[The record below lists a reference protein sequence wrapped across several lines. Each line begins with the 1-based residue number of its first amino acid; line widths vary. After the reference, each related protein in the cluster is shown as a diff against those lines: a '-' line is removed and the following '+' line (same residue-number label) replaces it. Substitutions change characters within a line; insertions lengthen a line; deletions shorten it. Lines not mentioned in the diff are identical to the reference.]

1 MSAGAQEVVR
11 QEGARSGLQVVIAVD
26 SIALGPALGGCR
38 MWHYDSP
45 ADGVEDALRLAHAM
59 TLKAAAAGLDL
70 GGGKGVICL
79 PNGAPPPEKRRAVLL
94 DFADAVESLEG
105 RYITAEDVGTCADDM
120 ALIASR
126 SAHVVGMPARLGGR
140 GDPSPITARG
150 VERAIRACCA
160 HVFGSSELEGM
171 RVCVVGAGHVGM
183 SLVRRLLTGGADVLV
198 GDIDVSLRA
207 PAEELGARWVDPGA
221 AMLTECDVL
230 APCALGGAVDAR
242 NVDWLRCSI
251 LCGAAN
257 NVLAG
262 DELAERLGDRGIVY
276 APDFI
281 ANAGGLIHVYADLH
295 GHPESQVDQLVD
307 SIGETVE
314 SVLAEADRSSTTPL
328 AAAHA
333 LALRRLEPA
342 PAIVRDWAHA

>member
-1 MSAGAQEVVR
+1 MPVGEELVR
-11 QEGARSGLQVVIAVD
+11 REGKRSGLQVVIAVD
-26 SIALGPALGGCR
+26 STALGPALGGCR

-45 ADGVEDALRLAHAM
+45 GDGVDDALRLAHAM

-79 PNGAPPPEKRRAVLL
+79 PNGAPPPDQRKAVLL
-94 DFADAVESLEG
+94 DFADAVESLGG

-126 SAHVVGMPARLGGR
+126 SEHVVGMPAKLGGR
-140 GDPSPITARG
+140 GDPSPLTARG

-160 HVFGSSELEGM
+160 HRFGSSNLAGI
-171 RVCVVGAGHVGM
+171 RVCVVGVGHVGLA
-183 SLVRRLLTGGADVLV
+183 LVGRLCAAGAEVV
-198 GDIDVSLRA
+198 AGDIDESRRA
-207 PAEELGARWVDPGA
+207 VAEELGASWVEPGA

-230 APCALGGAVDAR
+230 APCALGGVVDAR
-242 NVDWLRCSI
+242 NVEWLRCSI

-257 NVLAG
+257 NVLAD
-262 DELAERLGDRGIVY
+262 DELAERLQSRGILY

-295 GHPESQVDQLVD
+295 RHPETQVDDLVD
-307 SIGETVE
+307 SIGETIE
-314 SVLAEADRSSTTPL
+314 SVLAEADGSATTPL
-328 AAAHA
+328 DAARE
-333 LALRRLEPA
+333 LARRRLEAA
-342 PAIVRDWAHA
+342 PATVRDWAHA

>member
-1 MSAGAQEVVR
+1 
-11 QEGARSGLQVVIAVD
+11 
-26 SIALGPALGGCR
+26 
-38 MWHYDSP
+38 
-45 ADGVEDALRLAHAM
+45 M

-79 PNGAPPPEKRRAVLL
+79 PNASAAPQQREAALL

-105 RYITAEDVGTCADDM
+105 RYITAEDVGTGADDM
-120 ALIASR
+120 AVISTR
-126 SAHVVGMPARLGGR
+126 TNQVVGMPARLGGR
-140 GDPSPITARG
+140 GDPSPLTARG

-160 HVFGSSELEGM
+160 HRFGTSDLEGV
-171 RVCVVGAGHVGM
+171 RICVVGAGHVGM
-183 SLVRRLLTGGADVLV
+183 SLVGRLRTSRAEVLV
-198 GDIDVSLRA
+198 SDIDESRRSHV
-207 PAEELGARWVDPGA
+207 EDLGAKWVDAGA

-230 APCALGGAVDAR
+230 APCALGGVVDAR
-242 NVDWLRCSI
+242 NVGWLRCSI

-295 GHPESQVDQLVD
+295 GHPEQQVDELVD

-314 SVLAEADRSSTTPL
+314 SVLAEADRSGTTPL
-328 AAAHA
+328 DAAHE
-333 LALRRLEPA
+333 LARGRLEGA
-342 PAIVRDWAHA
+342 PAAVRDWAHA

>member
-1 MSAGAQEVVR
+1 MSGEAAELVR
-11 QEGARSGLQVVIAVD
+11 QKGERSGLQIVIAVD
-26 SIALGPALGGCR
+26 STTLGPALGGCR

-45 ADGVEDALRLAHAM
+45 AEGVEDALRLAHAM

-79 PNGAPPPEKRRAVLL
+79 PNGTPPAEQRQAVLL

-105 RYITAEDVGTCADDM
+105 SYITAEDVGTCADDM
-120 ALIASR
+120 ALIATR
-126 SAHVVGMPARLGGR
+126 SEHVVGMPAQLGGR
-140 GDPSPITARG
+140 GDPSPTTAQG
-150 VERAIRACCA
+150 VERAIRACCS
-160 HVFGSSELEGM
+160 HVFGSSELEGV

-183 SLVRRLLTGGADVLV
+183 SLVRRLREAGAEVLV
-198 GDIDVSLRA
+198 GDIDESRRA
-207 PAEELGARWVDPGA
+207 VAEELGASWVDPGA

-230 APCALGGAVDAR
+230 APCALGGVVEAR
-242 NVDWLRCSI
+242 NVAWLRCSI

-262 DELAERLGDRGIVY
+262 DELAERLRDRGIVY

-295 GHPESQVDQLVD
+295 GHPEPRVDELVD

-314 SVLAEADRSSTTPL
+314 SVLADADRSSTTPL

-333 LALRRLEPA
+333 LAQRRLEPSSLT
-342 PAIVRDWAHA
+342 PAA